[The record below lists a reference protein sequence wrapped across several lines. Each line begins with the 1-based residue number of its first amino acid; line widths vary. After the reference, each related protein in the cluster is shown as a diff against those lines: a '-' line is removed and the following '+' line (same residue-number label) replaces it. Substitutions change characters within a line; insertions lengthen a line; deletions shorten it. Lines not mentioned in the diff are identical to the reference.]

1 MWLAYGLEVTELGR
15 EPAPREYEEKPIM
28 SQFLISS
35 FRNIMVSFNASVL
48 ASMTIG
54 GTIVS
59 TCLWNRPYYG
69 LFSGV
74 IQSVITIAIKELFGK
89 TASAFYIGG
98 VVIYSIGVI
107 GREVNKKNTSEIPK
121 NKP

>member
-1 MWLAYGLEVTELGR
+1 
-15 EPAPREYEEKPIM
+15 
-28 SQFLISS
+28 
-35 FRNIMVSFNASVL
+35 MVSFNASVL
-48 ASMTIG
+48 TSMTIG

-74 IQSVITIAIKELFGK
+74 IQSVITIALKELFGK
-89 TASAFYIGG
+89 TASALYIGG

-107 GREVNKKNTSEIPK
+107 GNELK
-121 NKP
+121 NKSASGTPKTQP